1 MLINYLQ
8 DLVKFTT
15 GLGVNH
21 IKVSGENGS
30 VTVEGTKDANKTLV
44 IKGKFLKP
52 VSEFDGVCGLSD
64 LEWLTNYVNAYKIK
78 GDTATVVRKDITVF
92 ENVVDNNGN
101 LVFNEDGNPEQR
113 SITKNLIE
121 EINFKRSTQ
130 PKMNNVYRVMNV
142 RMIEDQP
149 KFGGID
155 WDVEIEPTTKSIEV
169 FATQAGFGVE
179 KYFSAITNEDGTLIF
194 NFGKSASID
203 FAYDV
208 EGELGREWSW
218 EIKPVL
224 DILKLSSVAE
234 CSMHFS
240 STKGALQLTLNTGL
254 AEYNYIMPAKAN

>member
-15 GLGVNH
+15 GLGINH
-21 IKVSGENGS
+21 VKVSGEDGT
-30 VTVEGTKDANKTLV
+30 VTIEGVKDANKTLV

-52 VSEFDGVCGLSD
+52 VDELEGVCGLSD
-64 LEWLTNYVNAYKIK
+64 LEWLANYVNAYKAK
-78 GDTATVVRKDITVF
+78 GDTATVVRKDITYF
-92 ENVVDNNGN
+92 ENVVDDDGN
-101 LVFNEDGNPEQR
+101 LVFGEDGNPEQQ
-113 SITKNLIE
+113 SSTKNLIQ
-121 EINFKRSTQ
+121 EINFKRTTT

-142 RMIEDQP
+142 RMIDSQP
-149 KFGGID
+149 KFGGIN
-155 WDVEIEPTTKSIEV
+155 WDIEIEPSTISIET

-179 KYFSAITNEDGTLIF
+179 KYFSATTNDDGTLIF

-208 EGELGREWSW
+208 EGELEREWSW

-234 CSMHFS
+234 CTMHFS
-240 STKGALQLTLNTGL
+240 SSKGALQLTLNTGL